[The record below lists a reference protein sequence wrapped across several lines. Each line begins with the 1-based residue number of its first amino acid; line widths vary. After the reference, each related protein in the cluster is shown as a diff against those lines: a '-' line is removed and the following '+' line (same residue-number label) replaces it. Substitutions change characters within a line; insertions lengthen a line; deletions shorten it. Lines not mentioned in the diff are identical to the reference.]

1 MPVWAI
7 VPPLRA
13 LNWWSPS
20 SAQLATSPCNYT
32 LNSGKTLGD
41 WAKVSS
47 SFSYLLLP
55 QNQQVQPSSWR
66 PILIPSGPSEILA
79 LGNEFSITVSEIWG
93 LLSGRWLVPRARDS
107 TGCRM
112 PTGLGKNHAY
122 CFPIGTTL
130 FVAKARLPDYQLD
143 LPGRLTVPS
152 AHHACAPRSPLSGH
166 TNTAA
171 PYRRILADGND

>member
-1 MPVWAI
+1 M
-7 VPPLRA
+7 PPLRA

-47 SFSYLLLP
+47 SSFSYLLLR

-66 PILIPSGPSEILA
+66 PILIPSGPAEILA
-79 LGNEFSITVSEIWG
+79 IGNEFSIIVSEIWG
-93 LLSGRWLVPRARDS
+93 LLSGCWLVPRARDP
-107 TGCRM
+107 TGYRM
-112 PTGLGKNHAY
+112 PTWLGKNHAY
-122 CFPIGTTL
+122 CFPIGTAL
-130 FVAKARLPDYQLD
+130 FVATARLPHYQLD

-152 AHHACAPRSPLSGH
+152 AHHAGAPRSPLSGH
-166 TNTAA
+166 TNRAV
-171 PYRRILADGND
+171 PYRRTLAGGND